1 MTAETTQL
9 VLSKSPISVTLG
21 LFDNIFIT
29 DPNAKEEEIIRGR
42 ITCAVAED
50 DSICLLSQVSRTL
63 AFNVHLIFSYSTTE
77 CFRHFHF
84 DFFMRAAAVRRF

>member
-29 DPNAKEEEIIRGR
+29 DPNSKEEEIIRGR

-50 DSICLLSQVSRTL
+50 DSICLLSQVSPPHMHSLFILFSAT
-63 AFNVHLIFSYSTTE
+63 APQIDSAIFTST
-77 CFRHFHF
+77 FL
-84 DFFMRAAAVRRF
+84 